1 MWWLL
6 ETNRLP
12 ADQVKLLK
20 VAGLEKTRLSVLDR
34 LKRKKKLAGYHIQK
48 LLK

>member
-20 VAGLEKTRLSVLDR
+20 VAGLEKTRLSALDR
-34 LKRKKKLAGYHIQK
+34 LKTKKLAGYHIQK

>member
-20 VAGLEKTRLSVLDR
+20 VAGLEKTRLSALDR
-34 LKRKKKLAGYHIQK
+34 LKRKKTCWLSHTKAA
-48 LLK
+48 